1 MPRTSAPWNEATTR
15 AVDRVGNAAQG
26 AGHWTDESM
35 ANNDPTTPARPQY
48 ARTGRTEDG
57 MRTSQGPA
65 MATKAPTPSS
75 HTRVNE
81 EKYARFGSSVER
93 NIAQPKEAATMT
105 DIAPSSPHCRTH
117 PIPLR
122 RLRRVRAKISK

>member
-75 HTRVNE
+75 HTRVKE
-81 EKYARFGSSVER
+81 ER

-122 RLRRVRAKISK
+122 RLRRVRAKISTSKAGHTK